1 MFTDEGRRFRGII
14 MGGLNVLEVMKLT
27 GDLEDVINELTDKL
41 DNLDLEN
48 SSEDQEK
55 LRNVIKGLKAA
66 VAIL

>member
-1 MFTDEGRRFRGII
+1 